1 MDSMAAIAPRVVAS
15 MAFVAVVLLLAG
27 AWLLWRGWRG
37 PAAVKLARRLQ
48 ALAGTGPSESAS
60 IARVH
65 RGDLQPSGGG
75 VGADRAARAVQRLL
89 LQAGVRWNPGATLLL
104 SICLAGTPLLL
115 ALWLRGRRLERLQRQ
130 LPDALDLI
138 ARALRSGHALSA
150 AFAMAAEELAE
161 PIAGE
166 FRALSEEIGFGVPLE
181 RAPEHLASRVPLTDL
196 RYLVVAVLVQRDSG
210 GNLTELL
217 DNLGRLVRERL
228 KFAGQVRVL
237 ASEGRLSAWIL
248 GLMPFVL
255 AGLMTVINPGFMT
268 LLWTDPL
275 GVAILRLLLGLMVAG
290 FLILNRVTRIRA

>member
-1 MDSMAAIAPRVVAS
+1 
-15 MAFVAVVLLLAG
+15 
-27 AWLLWRGWRG
+27 
-37 PAAVKLARRLQ
+37 
-48 ALAGTGPSESAS
+48 
-60 IARVH
+60 
-65 RGDLQPSGGG
+65 
-75 VGADRAARAVQRLL
+75 
-89 LQAGVRWNPGATLLL
+89 
-104 SICLAGTPLLL
+104 
-115 ALWLRGRRLERLQRQ
+115 
-130 LPDALDLI
+130 
-138 ARALRSGHALSA
+138 
-150 AFAMAAEELAE
+150 
-161 PIAGE
+161 
-166 FRALSEEIGFGVPLE
+166 VPLE
-181 RAPEHLASRVPLTDL
+181 CALEHLASRVPLTDV

-275 GVAILRLLLGLMVAG
+275 GVAILRLLLGLMVTG